1 MIIIKNILWDVEQEN
16 KEVLASLPTQIKVQS
31 GQVNPAVYGVR
42 ATANIQE
49 IKENQA
55 FMDAL
60 SDFISENYEFTHKGF
75 EIELPSEQTYHVYV
89 HDTTGYAIKA
99 ASAEEARDIA
109 WNYFLARPERHPIF
123 NIQIDDDCD
132 PDIEL

>member
-16 KEVLASLPTQIKVQS
+16 KEVLASLPTRIKVQS
-31 GQVNPAVYGVR
+31 SQVNPAVYGVQ

-60 SDFISENYEFTHKGF
+60 SDYISENYEFTHKGF
-75 EIELPSEQTYHVYV
+75 EIELPSKQTYNVYV
-89 HDTTGYAIKA
+89 HDETCYAIKA
-99 ASAEEARDIA
+99 PSVEEAREIA
-109 WNYFLARPERHPIF
+109 GYYFLKRHPIF